1 MEKENLNYR
10 AETILRSTLSEIS
23 FLEIL
28 EILKNFQQKKVR
40 ADFWVKLRSSSG
52 LQDIVVEVK
61 KKGEPRFIRDVVN
74 QLIRYLEFIPNAYGV
89 IIAPYIS
96 CKSAQICKDSNIGY
110 LDFSGNCFMNFQQ
123 VHIEKE
129 GKPNYQSEKRLLK
142 SLFYPKAE
150 RVLRVLLNNPNNIWK
165 MQSLANEAA
174 VSLGMSSKIKKRLEE
189 NEMVKTEPNG
199 FRLSEWNELLTEWGN
214 NYSYKKNQIHNF
226 YTKTE
231 AAKMELELN
240 YYCKENKLQFALT
253 SFSGASRVAP
263 YTRIKRVF
271 AYVERDL
278 DKLIDILDLQPVP
291 SGSNVTLFIPY
302 DDGVFYNYKL
312 YDGLK
317 VVSPIQLYLDLKSY
331 GGRGEDAA
339 QFLFEKVIKIQWSQ
353 EQIMDIVK

>member
-1 MEKENLNYR
+1 MKEDNLNNK
-10 AETILRSTLSEIS
+10 AEVLLRSTFSEIS

-28 EILKNFQQKKVR
+28 EILKDFQQKKVR
-40 ADFWVKLRSSSG
+40 ADFWVKLRSSNG
-52 LQDIVVEVK
+52 VQDIVVEVN

-74 QLIRYLEFIPNAYGV
+74 QLIRYLEFIPDAYGV

-96 CKSAQICKDSNIGY
+96 DKSALICKESNIGY
-110 LDFSGNCFMNFQQ
+110 LDFSGNCFLNFQQ

-129 GKPNYQSEKRLLK
+129 GKRNYQAEKRLLK

-150 RVLRVLLNNPNNIWK
+150 RVLRVLLNNPNNNWK

-189 NEMVKTEPNG
+189 NELIKTEPTG
-199 FRLSEWNELLTEWGN
+199 FRLSEWNELLSEWEN

-226 YTKTE
+226 YTKTD

-240 YYCKENKLQFALT
+240 TYCKENKLRFALT

-263 YTRIKRVF
+263 YTRIKQVF
-271 AYVERDL
+271 AYIEQDI
-278 DKLIDILDLQPVP
+278 DKLRDVLDLKPVP
-291 SGSNVTLFIPY
+291 SGSNVTLFVPY
-302 DDGVFYNYKL
+302 DEGIFYNCEL

-339 QFLFEKVIKIQWSQ
+339 QFLFDKVIKIQWSQ
-353 EQIMDIVK
+353 KQITDIAK